1 MKPKSLFTRLLLSHA
16 VIILVTMVVLGGMFN
31 YLLQHYLANRLQQ
44 QFEKNANTLATNPL
58 IRESIALSAYDILD
72 NVAKQVSQSVEADVI
87 IIDSSGKVLASTAN
101 GVVGNALNR
110 DEVKNVLADHTYS
123 RWGGT
128 LLGAP
133 SLTVGNPIK
142 LNNKVIGAV
151 FLDTSIKG
159 FQANMFRFR
168 LFILYAALLALV
180 LAVILAY
187 FLAKS
192 ISRPILQ
199 MNKAAKALVQ
209 GGKTEQVS
217 YQGDDELGTL
227 VNVFNRSI
235 REIQTTLVQQQKLE
249 DQRREFVANVSH
261 EFRAPVTSLQG
272 FLELMQDGV
281 IPEEEQPKYFSLM
294 LKDIGRLNRLV
305 SDLLDLARFQAGQA
319 KIKPVALDPDLL
331 ISEVV
336 TKLTPRAS
344 EKNIS
349 LLTEFPRALSPV
361 LADGDR
367 LEQILL
373 NLVDNALR
381 FTPVDG
387 WIKICIDQGEKETRF
402 SVVDSGIGIPPQD
415 LPYVFERFYK
425 VDKARTPEKGG
436 TGLGLAIVKELV
448 LAHGGKINVESK
460 PGAGTVFSFTLP
472 KA

>member
-16 VIILVTMVVLGGMFN
+16 VIILVTMLVLGGMFN

-44 QFEKNANTLATNPL
+44 QFEKNAQTLANNPL
-58 IRESIALSAYDILD
+58 IRESIALAADDILD
-72 NVAKQVSQSVEADVI
+72 NVAKQVSQSIEADVI
-87 IIDSSGKVLASTAN
+87 IIDSSGTVLASSEK
-101 GVVGNALNR
+101 GVVGEALNR
-110 DEVKNVLADHTYS
+110 EEVKNVLAGQTYS

-128 LLGAP
+128 LLGTP

-142 LNNKVIGAV
+142 LNNTVIGAV

-159 FQANMFRFR
+159 FQANLFSFR
-168 LFILYAALLALV
+168 LYILYAALMALV

-199 MNKAAKALVQ
+199 MNKVAKALAR
-209 GGKTEQVS
+209 GGKTEMVS
-217 YQGDDELGTL
+217 YQGDDELGAL

-235 REIQTTLVQQQKLE
+235 TEIQNTLVEQHKLE
-249 DQRREFVANVSH
+249 EQRREFVANVSH

-281 IPEEEQPKYFSLM
+281 IPDEEKSKYFTLM

-319 KIKPVALDPDLL
+319 KIKPVALEPGLL
-331 ISEVV
+331 ASEVV
-336 TKLTPRAS
+336 AKLTPRAT
-344 EKNIS
+344 EKNIR
-349 LLTEFPRALSPV
+349 LLTEFSQALSPV

-367 LEQILL
+367 LEQILV
-373 NLVDNALR
+373 NLIDNALR

-387 WIKICIDQGEKETRF
+387 WIKISIHQGEEETCF
-402 SVVDSGIGIPPQD
+402 SVADSGIGIPPQD

-425 VDKARTPEKGG
+425 VDKARTPDKGG
-436 TGLGLAIVKELV
+436 TGLGLAIVRELV
-448 LAHGGKINVESK
+448 LAHGGTIDVESK
-460 PGAGTVFSFTLP
+460 SGQGTVFSFTLP
-472 KA
+472 NA